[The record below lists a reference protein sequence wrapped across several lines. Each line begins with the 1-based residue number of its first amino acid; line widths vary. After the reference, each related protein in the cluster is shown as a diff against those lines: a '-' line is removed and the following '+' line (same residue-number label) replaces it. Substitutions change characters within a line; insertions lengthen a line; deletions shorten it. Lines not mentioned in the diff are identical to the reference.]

1 MPEPAE
7 KIDHCNDQSNALEAG
22 AVSCYFSDHVKI
34 VISTHG
40 LRRVKRKQLKLM
52 AFPSDSEVGKL
63 SIGIVK
69 LTLIS
74 LRLERS
80 PSRWGPATHKCFG
93 VFDDY
98 CGETS
103 NQIAI

>member
-34 VISTHG
+34 IIGTHG

-52 AFPSDSEVGKL
+52 EFSSDSEVGKL
-63 SIGIVK
+63 SIGDLFVCTFLSGDK
-69 LTLIS
+69 
-74 LRLERS
+74 
-80 PSRWGPATHKCFG
+80 
-93 VFDDY
+93 
-98 CGETS
+98 
-103 NQIAI
+103 